1 MNYSTFNL
9 QEPLSKDQLCALWR
23 MSYSGSFYLHQLK
36 INTMNKILFIVTSN
50 YTVQSKSHLKITPT
64 LYRLTFL
71 VEEKSVTFKVAEILA
86 M

>member
-1 MNYSTFNL
+1 MN
-9 QEPLSKDQLCALWR
+9 Q
-23 MSYSGSFYLHQLK
+23 
-36 INTMNKILFIVTSN
+36 ILFITTSN

-71 VEEKSVTFKVAEILA
+71 VVEKSVKFKIAEILA